1 MSLLPVGKVT
11 LGPHESARVGEQAGE
26 GTAGPPQLDGT
37 MTHEEPPT
45 PGLEPVVGRVTD
57 SRLGGRG
64 WALNSQLLREALT
77 PERPPFFPG
86 AGRV

>member
-11 LGPHESARVGEQAGE
+11 PGPHESARVGEQ
-26 GTAGPPQLDGT
+26 AGPPQLDGT
-37 MTHEEPPT
+37 MTHEEPPA

-64 WALNSQLLREALT
+64 WALNSRLLREALT